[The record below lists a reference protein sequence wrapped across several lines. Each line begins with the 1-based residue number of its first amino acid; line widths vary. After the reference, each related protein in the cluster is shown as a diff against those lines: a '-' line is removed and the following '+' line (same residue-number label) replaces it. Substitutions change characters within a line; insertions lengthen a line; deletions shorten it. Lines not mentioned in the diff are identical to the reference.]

1 MVGKIAMGITD
12 TNKKQITKTEVAKKL
27 SISRGMLY
35 YQHKRPLIDEE
46 LKIQIQ
52 AVLAKH
58 PAYGHKRIAIDL
70 KLNKK
75 RILRL
80 MKKFNIKPYRRRS
93 KKPDKKEDKGKTAI
107 ENAVNIYKLLCPIA
121 PNIVWVSDFTYIKYR
136 GKFIY
141 LATIMDMYTNL
152 Q

>member
-93 KKPDKKEDKGKTAI
+93 KKD
-107 ENAVNIYKLLCPIA
+107 
-121 PNIVWVSDFTYIKYR
+121 
-136 GKFIY
+136 
-141 LATIMDMYTNL
+141 
-152 Q
+152 